1 MESIM
6 NRPENELGYETST
19 EEKQMLDG
27 TLVKELND
35 RRPGKK

>member
-6 NRPENELGYETST
+6 NRPENELVYLKTS
-19 EEKQMLDG
+19 
-27 TLVKELND
+27 ELYQND